1 MSSGALVFGRFL
13 PPHAGHL
20 RLIEAAR
27 ALGGQV
33 AVLVC
38 SLARE
43 PIPGALRASWLRELV
58 PWATVVHVTDEN
70 PQEPHEHPEF
80 WEIWTATLRSHCPWP
95 VRYLVTS
102 EAYGDVL
109 APRLGLRHV
118 CVDPARSAVPVSGS
132 AIRRAPARH
141 WQHIP
146 APVRPYAL
154 KRVVVTG
161 PESTG
166 KTTLAERLAR
176 HFGTTWVAE
185 FARPY
190 LERRNA
196 ERGTTAVCLE
206 EDIEPIAR
214 GQLEA
219 EEVAARLAERVLF
232 CDTDLIVTRLWSEHY
247 FGRCPGWIQEAAR
260 TRRYDLHLQLDVDV
274 PWVEDPLRD
283 RPHGR
288 EHFRELFRRYLR
300 AHGCRVIEI
309 SGGWEERFAGAV
321 RAVAAVL
328 DEPWPALSTLSRPGE
343 EGPTWR

>member
-1 MSSGALVFGRFL
+1 MSAGALVFGKFL

-20 RLIEAAR
+20 RLLDAAR
-27 ALGGQV
+27 EVGGQV

-43 PIPGALRASWLRELV
+43 PIPGALRAAWLRELV

-70 PQEPHEHPEF
+70 PQEPREHPDF
-80 WEIWTATLRSHCPWP
+80 WEIWTATLRAHCPLP

-102 EAYGDVL
+102 EAYGDEL
-109 APRLGLRHV
+109 APRLGLQHV
-118 CVDPARSAVPVSGS
+118 CVDQARVAVPVSGT
-132 AIRRAPARH
+132 AIRNAPARH

-146 APVRPYAL
+146 APVRAFAL

-166 KTTLAERLAR
+166 KTTLAERLAA
-176 HFGTTWVAE
+176 HFGTTWVPE

-214 GQLEA
+214 GQLET
-219 EEVAARLAERVLF
+219 EEAAARVAERVLF
-232 CDTDLIVTRLWSEHY
+232 CDTDLIATRIWSEHY
-247 FGRCPGWIQEAAR
+247 FGRCAEWIQQAAR

-274 PWVEDPLRD
+274 PWVQDPLRD
-283 RPHGR
+283 QPDRR
-288 EHFRELFRRYLR
+288 EHFRDLFRSELR
-300 AHGCRVIEI
+300 AHGCRVVEI
-309 SGGWEERFAGAV
+309 AGSWDERFGH
-321 RAVAAVL
+321 AVAVVEHVL
-328 DEPWPALSTLSRPGE
+328 DEPWPALSTPWYCGE
-343 EGPTWR
+343 PPPA

>member
-1 MSSGALVFGRFL
+1 MSSGALVFGKFL

-27 ALGGQV
+27 AVGGQV

-43 PIPGALRASWLRELV
+43 PIPGALRAGWLRELV

-70 PQEPHEHPEF
+70 PQEPHEHPDF
-80 WEIWTATLRSHCPWP
+80 WEIWTATLRASCPLP

-102 EAYGDVL
+102 EAYGDEL
-109 APRLGLRHV
+109 APRLGLQHV
-118 CVDPARSAVPVSGS
+118 CVDQARSAVPVSGS

-146 APVRPYAL
+146 APVRPFAL

-166 KTTLAERLAR
+166 KTTLAERLAA
-176 HFGTTWVAE
+176 HFGTACVPE
-185 FARPY
+185 FAREY

-214 GQLEA
+214 GQLES
-219 EEVAARLAERVLF
+219 EEAAARVAERVLF
-232 CDTDLIVTRLWSEHY
+232 CDTDLIVTKIWSEHY
-247 FGRCPGWIQEAAR
+247 FGRCAEWIREAAR
-260 TRRYDLHLQLDVDV
+260 TQRYDLQLLLDVDV
-274 PWVEDPLRD
+274 PWVPDPLRD
-283 RPHGR
+283 QPHRR
-288 EHFRELFRRYLR
+288 EHFRGLFRRELR
-300 AHGCRVIEI
+300 AHGCRLVEI
-309 SGGWEERFAGAV
+309 SGSWDERFARAV
-321 RAVAAVL
+321 RTVEAVL
-328 DEPWPALSTLSRPGE
+328 DEPWPALGRPGYCGE
-343 EGPTWR
+343 LPPA

>member
-1 MSSGALVFGRFL
+1 MSAGALVFGKFL

-27 ALGGQV
+27 EVGGQV

-38 SLARE
+38 SLVRE
-43 PIPGALRASWLRELV
+43 PIPGTLRAAWLRELV
-58 PWATVVHVTDEN
+58 PWATVIHVTDEN
-70 PQEPHEHPEF
+70 PQEPDEHPDF
-80 WEIWTATLRSHCPWP
+80 WEIWTATLRGHCPLP

-109 APRLGLRHV
+109 APRLGLQHV

-146 APVRPYAL
+146 VPVRPFAL

-166 KTTLAERLAR
+166 KTTLAERLAA
-176 HFGTTWVAE
+176 HFGTTWVPE
-185 FARPY
+185 FARDY

-214 GQLEA
+214 GQLET
-219 EEVAARLAERVLF
+219 EDEAARQAQRVLF
-232 CDTDLIVTRLWSEHY
+232 CDTDLIVTKLWSEHY
-247 FGRCPGWIQEAAR
+247 FGRCADWIREAAR

-274 PWVEDPLRD
+274 PWVLDPLRD
-283 RPHGR
+283 QPNRR
-288 EHFRELFRRYLR
+288 EHFRELFRRELR
-300 AHGCRVIEI
+300 DHGSRVVEV
-309 SGGWEERFAGAV
+309 SGSWDERFA
-321 RAVAAVL
+321 RAVAAVEHVL
-328 DEPWPALSTLSRPGE
+328 DEPWPALSTPWRCGE
-343 EGPTWR
+343 LPPA